1 MRKDTDNLRLATMDD
16 IPALQG
22 LIALSATT
30 LSVNDYTPEEIT
42 SLNSFVFGVD
52 KTLIEDQ
59 TYFVIERNNLIIACG
74 GWSQRAKLFGGDQ
87 FEGAKE
93 ILLDPATDAA
103 KLRAFFIH
111 PVCARQGLATKL
123 LKHCEAEALKH
134 GFTKIEL
141 MSTLPGISFYKS
153 QGFVGKQEA
162 VHELQNGVKVKFLE
176 MVKDPIMQP
185 ELKVNVKPIFNS
197 WLGFNRNTAIL
208 ASLAVVT
215 IGLGLGVGVACVRG
229 RTMSNKPSP

>member
-1 MRKDTDNLRLATMDD
+1 MKKDTDNLRLATMDD

-22 LIALSATT
+22 LIAISATT
-30 LSVNDYTPEEIT
+30 LSVNDYTPEEVA

-52 KTLIEDQ
+52 QTLIQDQ
-59 TYFVIERNNLIIACG
+59 SYFVIERNNLIIACG
-74 GWSQRAKLFGGDQ
+74 GWSQRAKLFAGDQ
-87 FEGAKE
+87 AEGAKE
-93 ILLDPATDAA
+93 ILLDPTIDAA

-111 PVCARQGLATKL
+111 PVCARQGLATRL

-134 GFTKIEL
+134 GFTKMEL
-141 MSTLPGISFYKS
+141 MSTLPGINFYKS

-185 ELKVNVKPIFNS
+185 EIKVNVKPIFNS

-208 ASLAVVT
+208 GSLAVAAVV
-215 IGLGLGVGVACVRG
+215 VGVVCARSMGG
-229 RTMSNKPSP
+229 RSMSNKPSL